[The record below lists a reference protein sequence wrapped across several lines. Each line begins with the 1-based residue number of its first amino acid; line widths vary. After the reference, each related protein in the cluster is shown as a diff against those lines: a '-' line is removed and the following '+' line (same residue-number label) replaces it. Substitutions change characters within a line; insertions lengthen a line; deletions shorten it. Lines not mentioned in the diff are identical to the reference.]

1 MTRTN
6 EQLMMA
12 YQNGD
17 QEALAELYEN
27 MYEPLY
33 CFLIRYTSEVD
44 LSIDTVHDVFETVQK
59 KKEVYEAQI
68 GTVKAFLFQI
78 AYRLLINKLQRRKR
92 WRKLLPSLVPKETK
106 SLAAEDR
113 LTIQTAIS
121 ELSENHRAVILLA
134 YYEDATQDEIS
145 QILHIPIGTVK
156 SRLYHAIKQ
165 LKQQLKVDFQD
176 ER

>member
-6 EQLMMA
+6 EELMIA
-12 YQNGD
+12 YQNGN
-17 QEALAELYEN
+17 QQALAELYEN

-44 LSIDTVHDVFETVQK
+44 LSIDTVHDTFETIQNK
-59 KKEVYEAQI
+59 KHIYDEEI

-78 AYRLLINKLQRRKR
+78 AYRLLINKIQRRKR

-106 SLAAEDR
+106 TFATEDR
-113 LTIQTAIS
+113 LTIQSAIN

-134 YYEDATQDEIS
+134 YYEDATQEEIS
-145 QILHIPIGTVK
+145 KILNIPVGTVK
-156 SRLYHAIKQ
+156 SRLYHAMKH
-165 LKQQLKVDFQD
+165 LKQSLKEDFQY
-176 ER
+176 EK

>member
-165 LKQQLKVDFQD
+165 LKQQLKGDFQD